1 MDLSKFK
8 ESSRLTST
16 AGNAKKTNFLTR
28 NYTRVKYWVYP
39 PTTERRKERFSQ
51 YKDFS
56 IFLGA
61 VIAVAVFEDKIK
73 SFLEIETDDLKKMA
87 TQGAF

>member
-8 ESSRLTST
+8 ESSRIG
-16 AGNAKKTNFLTR
+16 GNKSVKKPNFITT

-39 PTTERRKERFSQ
+39 PTSERRKERFAQ

-56 IFLGA
+56 LFLGA
-61 VIAVAVFEDKIK
+61 IIAVAIFEDKIK
-73 SFLEIETDDLKKMA
+73 NFLEIETDDIKKMTA
-87 TQGAF
+87 